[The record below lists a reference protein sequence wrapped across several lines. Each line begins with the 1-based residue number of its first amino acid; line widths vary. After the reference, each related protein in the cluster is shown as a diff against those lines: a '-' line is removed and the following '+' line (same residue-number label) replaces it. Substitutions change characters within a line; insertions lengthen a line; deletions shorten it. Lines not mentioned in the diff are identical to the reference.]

1 MWDGGLK
8 EFQIGGNALK
18 KVSMQDIATELGISK
33 MTVSKCFKNSEDI
46 SEETK
51 QIILKKAGEMGY
63 EYKRRIKYRIAVLLS
78 EVYFEPNEKF
88 YNGLYRRL
96 QEQEWEN
103 NMKFPLFYVSREDE
117 KGGVI
122 NAGVEELDGI
132 MLLGQFSKK
141 YVLRLMETGRPVL
154 CLDFCYRGVE
164 ADSVISDS
172 FQASYNLT
180 SHLIEMGHR
189 RIGFVG
195 NLNYTNSVNDRY
207 LGYYKALLEEGID
220 LTAEYRI
227 DDRGEQGMLEHFLL
241 PQDMPTAFVCNNDHT
256 AYILIKQLKAAGF
269 RVPGEVSVV
278 GFDDVLYSEISD
290 PPITTVH
297 VQRRFMAEQAVLLMK
312 RRFHQ
317 PDARPR
323 TITIDCSIRY
333 RESVAGTNTEDC
345 SMR

>member
-1 MWDGGLK
+1 M
-8 EFQIGGNALK
+8 K

-51 QIILKKAGEMGY
+51 QIILRKADEMGY
-63 EYKRRIKYRIAVLLS
+63 EYKRRIKYRVAVLFS

-96 QEQEWEN
+96 QELEWEN
-103 NMKFPLFYVSREDE
+103 NMKFSLFYVSREDE
-117 KGGVI
+117 RCNMV
-122 NAGVEELDGI
+122 NAGVEEYDGI

-141 YVLRLMETGRPVL
+141 YVLFLMGTGRSVL
-154 CLDFCYRGVE
+154 CLDFRYRGVE
-164 ADSVISDS
+164 TDSVVSDS

-189 RIGFVG
+189 RIAFVG

-220 LTAEYRI
+220 LEAQDRI
-227 DDRGEQGMLEHFLL
+227 DDRREQGILERFLL
-241 PQDMPTAFVCNNDHT
+241 PEDMPSAFVCNNDHT
-256 AYILIKQLKAAGF
+256 AYILIKQLKSVGF
-269 RVPGEVSVV
+269 QVPREVSVV

-297 VQRRFMAEQAVLLMK
+297 VHRRFMAEQAILLMK
-312 RRFHQ
+312 RRFQQ

-323 TITIDCSIRY
+323 TITIDCSIQY
-333 RESVAGTNTEDC
+333 RESVAGI
-345 SMR
+345 SRGA